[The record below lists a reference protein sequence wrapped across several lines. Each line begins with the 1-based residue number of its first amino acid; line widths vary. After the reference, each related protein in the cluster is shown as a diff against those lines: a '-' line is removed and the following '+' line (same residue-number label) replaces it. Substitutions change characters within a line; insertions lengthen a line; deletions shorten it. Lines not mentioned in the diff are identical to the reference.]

1 MEESIKSLQRVG
13 QDGVKIWDTAV
24 FLQVKLERSQMLKQG
39 NLEIPSP
46 DEILRGNVG
55 NNSAPVVL
63 AKASIDSLLRHFAR
77 VCNHTQGKLASGG
90 RKDIMD
96 QIQPGLVLAAV
107 IGAQGSRDI
116 AWTLGF
122 EAHPLVSSL
131 GPVGLRSQADSSASY
146 TEKVTPDRT
155 MQVSP
160 NFFPA
165 NWPTELNKLYN
176 FKTDDKRADSPWPL
190 EA

>member
-39 NLEIPSP
+39 NLEIPF
-46 DEILRGNVG
+46 
-55 NNSAPVVL
+55 VL

>member
-39 NLEIPSP
+39 YAMPA
-46 DEILRGNVG
+46 RGDINASHSQAGAVK
-55 NNSAPVVL
+55 PIVL

>member
-1 MEESIKSLQRVG
+1 MPARGDINSYSLKPVLWVENPSKRCYEESNRV
-13 QDGVKIWDTAV
+13 K
-24 FLQVKLERSQMLKQG
+24 
-39 NLEIPSP
+39 
-46 DEILRGNVG
+46 
-55 NNSAPVVL
+55 
-63 AKASIDSLLRHFAR
+63 DSLLRHFA
-77 VCNHTQGKLASGG
+77 QEKLASGG
-90 RKDIMD
+90 GKDIMD
-96 QIQPGLVLAAV
+96 QIQSGLVLAAV

-116 AWTLGF
+116 AWALSF
-122 EAHPLVSSL
+122 EAHSLVSSL